1 MQILR
6 RSRVQWFVVVVA
18 VLQRHGNSAFGKWT
32 VLLSCLAGATV
43 REKGIS
49 RTDIRMGCIIG
60 VSDRMRGER
69 GRQGR
74 KRITRRLRII
84 LVEPLN
90 DSGGRPCAIVPLL
103 PVAAWEKNAREFCST
118 LANGCCDCAD
128 FDD

>member
-1 MQILR
+1 MQILG

-60 VSDRMRGER
+60 VSDRMRGED
-69 GRQGR
+69 
-74 KRITRRLRII
+74 K
-84 LVEPLN
+84 VENELQEGSVLSSLSP
-90 DSGGRPCAIVPLL
+90 
-103 PVAAWEKNAREFCST
+103 
-118 LANGCCDCAD
+118 
-128 FDD
+128 